1 MFETVVSNTQALEAD
16 LVTTGD
22 MCLKCQYLE
31 AEAGESAWAIE
42 QQDSVSKT
50 EH

>member
-1 MFETVVSNTQALEAD
+1 MFETVMTNTQALEVD
-16 LVTTGD
+16 LVTPGD
-22 MCLKCQYLE
+22 VCLECQYPE
-31 AEAGESAWAIE
+31 AEAGESAWATE